1 MSENVC
7 VYARYSSDRQR
18 AESIED
24 QLRVCGDY
32 CKSQGYEVVDTYTD
46 AAMSGTNDRR
56 PGFQRMIDDA
66 KQGRWSAVVVYKLDR
81 FARDRYASAVY
92 KHRLKKHGVR
102 VVSATEPIPDT
113 PEGVLMESMLEGWG
127 EYYSKQLG
135 QNVRRGMEGNARKCL
150 VNGCHLYGYRT
161 AADGRYEVYE
171 PEARLIREAFSMRAD
186 GYKIGTIANEL
197 CVRMGK
203 TYKQAYN
210 LCVGMFDNPK
220 YAGVYSWG
228 GVVIPGG
235 MPAIVDAALFDRVNS
250 MRGNVRMKSKRA
262 EYPLAGRIFDQDGVQ
277 WHGESAKSGKYYY
290 YSNGK
295 VRIRRETLEAAVW
308 DTARAAM
315 SEDARGRL
323 IDGVVRLAHE
333 HEKTPVR
340 TRAEVEADIKACID
354 MVKKI
359 GATDDLALE
368 LQRLEAEKS
377 EIEERK
383 IADKMA
389 RGVTRAAV
397 EAWFD
402 RFMSARSD
410 KGLEALVQR
419 VELVH
424 DGARVLSATAYFT
437 WAQKSELPAAGE
449 FALGE
454 DGTPYQNYSN
464 LRLYS
469 WGLSVTARIGS

>member
-1 MSENVC
+1 MGDRVC
-7 VYARYSSDRQR
+7 IYARYSSDRQR

-24 QLRVCGDY
+24 QVRVCNEW
-32 CKSQGYEVVDTYTD
+32 CASQGYEVVDTYTD
-46 AAMSGTNDRR
+46 AALSGTNDRR
-56 PGFQRMIDDA
+56 PGFQSMIEDA
-66 KQGRWSAVVVYKLDR
+66 KRGRWSAVVVYKLDR

-92 KHRLKKHGVR
+92 KHRLKKYGVR

-135 QNVRRGMEGNARKCL
+135 QNVKRGMEGNARRCL
-150 VNGCHLYGYRT
+150 VNGCRLYGYRT
-161 AADGRYEVYE
+161 AADGRYEIYE
-171 PEARLIREAFSMRAD
+171 PEARLIREAFRMRAD

-203 TYKQAYN
+203 TYKSAYN
-210 LCVGMFDNPK
+210 LIAGAFKNAK

-228 GVVIPGG
+228 GVVVPGG
-235 MPAIVDAALFDRVNS
+235 MPAIVDAPLWDRVQR

-262 EYPLAGRIFDQDGVQ
+262 EYPLAGRIYDQDGVQ
-277 WHGESAKSGKYYY
+277 WHGESAKGRYYY
-290 YSNGK
+290 YSSGK
-295 VRIRRETLEAAVW
+295 LRIRRETLESAVW
-308 DTARAAM
+308 DTACAAM
-315 SEDARGRL
+315 SEEARDRL
-323 IDGVVRLAHE
+323 IDGVVKLAHE
-333 HEKTPVR
+333 HEETPVR
-340 TRAEVEADIKACID
+340 TRAEVEADIRACIE

-359 GATDDLALE
+359 GATDELALE

-383 IADKMA
+383 VADKMA

-402 RFMSARSD
+402 KFMGARSD

-424 DGARVLSATAYFT
+424 DGAKVVSATAFFS
-437 WAQKSELPAAGE
+437 WANEKGGPQNGR
-449 FALGE
+449 FAL
-454 DGTPYQNYSN
+454 DKSGTPLQNNSN
-464 LRLYS
+464 VRLYP
-469 WGLSVTARIGS
+469 WGCSITARLNL